1 MGAAVNDGGIQ
12 PQTWFPVVTLVIG
25 ASLKAIFDYFSD
37 GRLRKRELEARREQR
52 RDAIRISR
60 ADFQRAT
67 LLELQEACQ
76 QLARATGRMAHE
88 DLVAFR
94 TTGKWHMHRLSEE
107 TDQSSLKGFTSVS
120 KLRVRV
126 RDEEIRDL
134 ANTFS
139 LKCIAVGSAN
149 TEEAS
154 DRELTRMGIVLDQ
167 LQEKIGAAL
176 RSVDDEEEM
185 KLQRQ

>member
-1 MGAAVNDGGIQ
+1 
-12 PQTWFPVVTLVIG
+12 
-25 ASLKAIFDYFSD
+25 
-37 GRLRKRELEARREQR
+37 
-52 RDAIRISR
+52 
-60 ADFQRAT
+60 
-67 LLELQEACQ
+67 
-76 QLARATGRMAHE
+76 
-88 DLVAFR
+88 
-94 TTGKWHMHRLSEE
+94 MHRLSEE